1 MLASIIIIP
10 FYEIRNLVHKE
21 VKQPTQSH
29 KHQKQLIHIL
39 TSML

>member
-10 FYEIRNLVHKE
+10 FYETGNLVHKE
-21 VKQPTQSH
+21 VKQSIKSH
-29 KHQKQLIHIL
+29 KYQKWLIHIL